1 MEKNIFI
8 AGVGGQ
14 GLVLAS
20 RIISEAAFDAGYDVK
35 SNDVVGL
42 AQRGGV
48 VWAVVRYGDRIYAP
62 LIPEGE
68 ADVIVGL
75 EQLEALRWAHF
86 VKKGGLAILNSQKI
100 FPTPVLMEWQDY
112 PGNVKEALEGKDIRV
127 ISVDARSKAKE
138 VGNVKVA
145 NSILLGVLAASLD
158 IDKEVWINVIKRSV
172 PPKTTEENI
181 KAFEAG
187 YGLYSETTAKL

>member
-20 RIISEAAFDAGYDVK
+20 RIIAEAAFGAGYDVK
-35 SNDVVGL
+35 SNDVIGL

-48 VWAVVRYGDRIYAP
+48 VWAVVRYGDKIYAP
-62 LIPEGE
+62 LISEGE

-100 FPTPVLMEWQDY
+100 YPTPVLMEWQDY

-127 ISVDARSKAKE
+127 IPVDAKSKAKE

-145 NSILLGVLAASLD
+145 NSVLLGTLAANLD
-158 IDKEVWINVIKRSV
+158 IDKDIWIDVIKDSV
-172 PPKTTEENI
+172 PPKTVDENI
-181 KAFEAG
+181 KAFDVG
-187 YGLYSETTAKL
+187 YELYKEVIA